1 LERATLT
8 TNLTAE
14 IVAAYVSQ
22 NRLAPSEL
30 EVLIKSVHRALTSL
44 GQEPAEPERV
54 EKASP
59 AAIRRSI
66 RPDGLVSFIDGRT
79 YKMLKRHLNT
89 HGMTPAEYRERFG
102 LPADYPLTAPAYS
115 QQRSEVARAA
125 GLGTTTRRRSR

>member
-30 EVLIKSVHRALTSL
+30 EALIKSVHRALTSL
-44 GQEPAEPERV
+44 GQEPAELERV
-54 EKASP
+54 EKPSP

-79 YKMLKRHLNT
+79 YKMLKRHLTT

-102 LPADYPLTAPAYS
+102 LPGDYPLTAPAYS